1 MKKIGWKDVAELL
14 GIAAI
19 VASLVFVGFQI
30 QQDRVIA
37 RSSLTSETV
46 AMLVGMQHSMS
57 SPESS
62 AVYAKML
69 DRPGD
74 LSLDEML
81 QINHRLEAV
90 TQIFFRECYL
100 KNRGVFPDCDRLIRV
115 HLPIFFG
122 NKYAQTWWEG
132 SIMKPL
138 LPNWVGEEIAKLDPD
153 TEMDR
158 IEAIKREL

>member
-1 MKKIGWKDVAELL
+1 MKNVTWKEKAELL

-46 AMLVGMQHSMS
+46 AILLEMHDAMS

-69 DRPGD
+69 ERPGD
-74 LSLDEML
+74 LTLDEML
-81 QINHRLEAV
+81 QINHRLEAF

-100 KNRGVFPDCDRLIRV
+100 KNRGVFPDCDRFIRV
-115 HLPIFFG
+115 HIPIFFG
-122 NKYAQTWWEG
+122 NRYAQTWWEG
-132 SIMKPL
+132 SPMKPL
-138 LPNWVGEEIAKLDPD
+138 LPNWVGEEITKLDPD

-158 IEAIKREL
+158 IEAVKREL